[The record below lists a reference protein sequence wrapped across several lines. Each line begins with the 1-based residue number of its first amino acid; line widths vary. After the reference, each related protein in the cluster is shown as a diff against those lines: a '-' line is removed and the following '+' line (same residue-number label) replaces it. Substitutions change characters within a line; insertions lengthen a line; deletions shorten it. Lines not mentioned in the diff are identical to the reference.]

1 MISYLLF
8 GSSKLLNISD
18 ITKRIGNFFKL
29 LILLFYTITYPELAL
44 LLYAETKGRR
54 PCKNRDGGFHIHSF
68 HFEVVTQKRH
78 INHLKTDKRKKRGL
92 F

>member
-29 LILLFYTITYPELAL
+29 LILLFYTITYPELAFIVL
-44 LLYAETKGRR
+44 FFVALIISIIAVIYFTKKYRW
-54 PCKNRDGGFHIHSF
+54 
-68 HFEVVTQKRH
+68 
-78 INHLKTDKRKKRGL
+78 
-92 F
+92 

>member
-29 LILLFYTITYPELAL
+29 LILLFIL
-44 LLYAETKGRR
+44 LLIPNSRYY
-54 PCKNRDGGFHIHSF
+54 C
-68 HFEVVTQKRH
+68 TQKKKAAVPV
-78 INHLKTDKRKKRGL
+78 KTETAVFIFTHSILRS
-92 F
+92 

>member
-29 LILLFYTITYPELAL
+29 LILLFIL
-44 LLYAETKGRR
+44 LLIPNSRMENPLETPTPQLTGVWE
-54 PCKNRDGGFHIHSF
+54 PCILNP
-68 HFEVVTQKRH
+68 
-78 INHLKTDKRKKRGL
+78 INEKCDFLETDYKTGS
-92 F
+92 

>member
-29 LILLFYTITYPELAL
+29 LILLFYTITYPELA
-44 LLYAETKGRR
+44 
-54 PCKNRDGGFHIHSF
+54 F
-68 HFEVVTQKRH
+68 
-78 INHLKTDKRKKRGL
+78 
-92 F
+92 